1 MGELSTLI
9 NNIAQWL
16 QIDAFTLLI
25 ALAAAV
31 MTLHARKITAQYFII
46 LKGNLSLKSFFQ
58 SIQKIYFVYLKKK
71 QSSKTAI
78 ANYQIK
84 NENINK
90 SIDATK

>member
-1 MGELSTLI
+1 
-9 NNIAQWL
+9 
-16 QIDAFTLLI
+16 
-25 ALAAAV
+25 LAAAV
-31 MTLHARKITAQYFII
+31 MTLHARKITAHFII